1 MGLIFFVAAFG
12 LGYFWIDAIVFLIG
26 VIVANVPEGLL
37 AVVTFA
43 LSLSANRSAIW
54 RYVHKHGQRDHS
66 VDGRGLRR
74 ARLGEG

>member
-1 MGLIFFVAAFG
+1 MIINIFFFFREVSQFVHIVTSVGIAMGLIFFVAAFG

-43 LSLSANRSAIW
+43 LSLSANRSAI
-54 RYVHKHGQRDHS
+54 
-66 VDGRGLRR
+66 
-74 ARLGEG
+74 